1 MWVQTGCL
9 IVSTY
14 MMLELNNANSL
25 IRIYSRMVSCSFLM
39 LIMAANFIFP
49 SLEGSI
55 VQLCFIAFLMTIF
68 HAYQDKRAT
77 GWVFYAFFCI
87 GLASTLF
94 IQILFFVPILWILLA
109 FNVLAISGRTLCA
122 SILGLMMP
130 YWFLGGYYV
139 YINNYDT
146 FINHFVEIAN
156 FSSLFDYSGVNQ
168 HQIITFAFIAILA
181 LTGTVHFFR
190 NSYNDKI
197 RTRMIF
203 EVFITLDICSIIFL
217 ILQPRHYDILMHI
230 IIINT
235 APLIGHFIALT
246 HTWITNIAFY
256 IILFVSIALTAYNL
270 WLPSLT
276 F

>member
-1 MWVQTGCL
+1 MV
-9 IVSTY
+9 
-14 MMLELNNANSL
+14 ELNNANSL
-25 IRIYSRMVSCSFLM
+25 IRIYSRMVSCSFLV
-39 LIMAANFIFP
+39 LIMAANIIFP
-49 SLEGSI
+49 SLEGSV
-55 VQLCFIAFLMTIF
+55 VQLCLIAFLMTVF

-94 IQILFFVPILWILLA
+94 VQILFYVPFLWILLA
-109 FNVLAISGRTLCA
+109 FTVLAFSIRTFFA
-122 SILGLMMP
+122 SLLGLIMP

-139 YINNYDT
+139 YKNDYES
-146 FINHFVEIAN
+146 FFNHFLDIAN
-156 FSSLFDYSGVNQ
+156 FQGTLDYAMVNS
-168 HQIITFAFIAILA
+168 HQIVTFIFVAILA
-181 LTGTVHFFR
+181 MTGIIHFLR

-197 RTRMIF
+197 RTRMIY
-203 EVFITLDICSIIFL
+203 ETFITINICTIIFI

-230 IIINT
+230 MVIST

-256 IILFVSIALTAYNL
+256 LIIVASIALTAYNL
-270 WLPSLT
+270 WMPSLT